1 VSPSLVVLGIDPGL
15 ASFGWAVLRVDG
27 ARVSLAD
34 CGTLHTAPGTPDA
47 GRVHTLMVGL
57 AGVLSEHKPDLVGVE
72 QYEWQG
78 HARSANPNAMRLSR
92 VVGSVEGMILAAQ
105 YVLVAVTRQQAL
117 RSVGAR
123 SEAAGNATVQRL
135 LKFPPRASQH
145 ARDAAMVA
153 WAARKLVRV

>member
-1 VSPSLVVLGIDPGL
+1 MTRLVVLGVDPGL
-15 ASFGWAVLRVDG
+15 ASLGWALLHFDG

-34 CGTLHTAPGTPDA
+34 CGTLHTKPVNPDA
-47 GRVHTLMVGL
+47 GRVHELMVGL
-57 AGVLSEHKPDLVGVE
+57 AGVLSAYHPDLVGVE

-92 VVGSVEGMILAAQ
+92 VVGAVESLVMAAQ
-105 YVLVAVTRQQAL
+105 YKLTQVTRQQAL

-123 SEAAGNATVQRL
+123 SEAAGDATIRRL
-135 LKFPPRASQH
+135 LKWPDRSSQH

-153 WAARKLVRV
+153 LAARKLGEV